1 MDVQLILQRKGK
13 SIWTAKLQRSQ
24 ATLGRAFGCNVRIPA
39 SDISRLH
46 CRLHVENG
54 LVVVEDLESVNG
66 TFVNGVRVRDT
77 EIVRPGDRLSL
88 GSLTFVVEYE
98 PSPEAVEQL
107 GGAVAEAVEDVEVVE
122 DAGSEPVV
130 EAIAEPVEEGEEVDA
145 EAFVLDDAEE
155 LNLPGRG
162 EDLSDLLSGLEDTED
177 RTKKPK
183 KR

>member
-1 MDVQLILQRKGK
+1 MDVQLILKRKGK

-54 LVVVEDLESVNG
+54 LVMVEDLESVNG
-66 TFVNGVRVRDT
+66 TFVNGTRVRDT

-98 PSPEAVEQL
+98 PSPEALERL
-107 GGAVAEAVEDVEVVE
+107 GGEVAEAVEDVEVVE
-122 DAGSEPVV
+122 DADSQPVV
-130 EAIAEPVEEGEEVDA
+130 EAVAEPVEEAEELGA
-145 EAFVLDDAEE
+145 EAFVLDDVDE
-155 LNLPGRG
+155 LNLPDRG
-162 EDLSDLLSGLEDTED
+162 EDLSGLLSGLDDTED
-177 RTKKPK
+177 RSK
-183 KR
+183 KRKK